1 VREPTGQQSAS
12 TMADLSLSGSGLGIA
27 SLAVQVSDCV
37 MQLKGF
43 WDAVKDAP
51 DEIKHLIEEIET
63 LSLVL
68 SDFETSEKSEL
79 NLRHEATSR
88 CFQYCKKAVGI
99 LEGVVKEVEGE
110 IKKRKRVGSVKTVL
124 KKGEIEKLRE
134 RLMAA
139 QSMLMLSNNLYLV

>member
-1 VREPTGQQSAS
+1 
-12 TMADLSLSGSGLGIA
+12 MADISLSGSGLGIA
-27 SLAVQVSDCV
+27 SLAFQVGDCI
-37 MQLKGF
+37 MRLKGF

-68 SDFETSEKSEL
+68 SDFETSETPEL
-79 NLRHEATSR
+79 NLGHEIMSR

-99 LEGVVKEVEGE
+99 LEVVVKEVEGE
-110 IKKRKRVGSVKTVL
+110 IKKRRRLGSLKAVL